1 MDISLDVDS
10 FEVPLNEKRTYSI
23 VEVLQV
29 KYIVHDL
36 VIELI
41 KIMCIF
47 LALATNIQRN
57 FPRIPEIIMFITR
70 K

>member
-1 MDISLDVDS
+1 MDESLDVDT

-29 KYIVHDL
+29 IYIKLNL
-36 VIELI
+36 VMELI
-41 KIMCIF
+41 KI
-47 LALATNIQRN
+47 
-57 FPRIPEIIMFITR
+57 